1 MPTGSLHMI
10 ILKLQLQPVL
20 EMDPIFLSILSIRSY
35 IERWFDIPL
44 EEGILF
50 VPVITSYGDLRGW
63 QQKGGEGYI
72 VYRKSLSYLS
82 DPRTLLIT
90 LCDPASLSRMLPT
103 RKL

>member
-1 MPTGSLHMI
+1 MI

-50 VPVITSYGDLRGW
+50 VPVITYTVTYGVGNRREVKD
-63 QQKGGEGYI
+63 
-72 VYRKSLSYLS
+72 
-82 DPRTLLIT
+82 T
-90 LCDPASLSRMLPT
+90 
-103 RKL
+103 

>member
-1 MPTGSLHMI
+1 MI

-63 QQKGGEGYI
+63 Q
-72 VYRKSLSYLS
+72 
-82 DPRTLLIT
+82 
-90 LCDPASLSRMLPT
+90 
-103 RKL
+103 